1 MPARQPLGKTTKP
14 SRKVQWEPDFIPW
27 GVGIGMMI
35 ALAAEVYWH
44 GNVLWMASGGLVG
57 AAVGVICDTAL
68 TGEQWTVIIAPARM
82 PPPSPVNA
90 AAAVTPDRLNL

>member
-1 MPARQPLGKTTKP
+1 MRARRPLRKTTKP

-27 GVGIGMMI
+27 GVGIGMII

-57 AAVGVICDTAL
+57 GAVGVICDTAL
-68 TGEQWTVIIAPARM
+68 FLY
-82 PPPSPVNA
+82 
-90 AAAVTPDRLNL
+90 RLSRSRRQINKALHR